1 MKHIIMLMAMMSL
14 LTGCITTLG
23 AESTMQTGAYAIPE
37 KVFDGVY
44 KGSGVRVD
52 IFGNAKYT
60 FESTMKAY
68 SENGAVYMQETLV
81 DNAGIKT
88 QYTYRFIKR
97 DNKSYS
103 CVDISDLG
111 SCSLTRS
118 GDSIVLKNWIWEKG
132 RSDAYNYNIQS
143 VYQLLPDGKI
153 IKRSSL
159 NRFMFF
165 FDEEEITAY
174 QKEL

>member
-1 MKHIIMLMAMMSL
+1 MAMMSL
-14 LTGCITTLG
+14 LTGCVTSLS
-23 AESTMQTGAYAIPE
+23 AEGTMQPNAHAVPE
-37 KVFDGVY
+37 KVFDGEY
-44 KGSGVRVD
+44 KGSGIRVD

-60 FESTMKAY
+60 FESTLKAY

-81 DNAGIKT
+81 DNAGIET

-97 DNKSYS
+97 ADGSYS

-132 RSDAYNYNIQS
+132 RSDAYNFNVQS

-165 FDEEEITAY
+165 FDEEEITTY